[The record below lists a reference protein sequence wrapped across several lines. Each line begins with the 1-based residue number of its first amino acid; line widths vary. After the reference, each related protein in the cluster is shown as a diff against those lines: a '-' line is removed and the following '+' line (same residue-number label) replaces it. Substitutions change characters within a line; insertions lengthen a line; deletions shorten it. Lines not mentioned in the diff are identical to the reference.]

1 MRLRHVLILTAL
13 VIAAL
18 GIGLF
23 VAFQKNLH
31 AHQQRISTGS
41 RVLDSRCGPIE
52 FAEAGSGTPLLM
64 IHGTG
69 GGFDQGMLAG
79 QDFADRGLR
88 VVAPSRFGYLRTPYP
103 TDASAEA
110 QADQFVCLLDELG
123 IARTAV
129 AGVSAGANSAM
140 QFAIRHPERTSAL
153 ILLVPAAYKPAGV
166 AASASKLSP
175 IAEKM
180 LTSLVTSD
188 FVFWVTARFAEE
200 TAVRMVLATPPEVFR
215 TASPEDKARAR
226 VLLNRIMPISARIK
240 GMLNDHRISGNPT
253 RYKLEAIRAPT
264 LVISARDDLFGTYA
278 SAQYTAQHIASARF
292 IGFENGGHV
301 WLGHHREIVEET
313 TAFIRNAAR

>member
-1 MRLRHVLILTAL
+1 VLILTAL

-23 VAFQKNLH
+23 VAFQNDLH

-41 RVLDSRCGPIE
+41 RILDSRCGPIE
-52 FAEAGSGTPLLM
+52 FAEAGTGSPLLM

-88 VVAPSRFGYLRTPYP
+88 VIAPSRFGYLRTPYP

-110 QADQFVCLLDELG
+110 QADQFACLLDELG
-123 IARTAV
+123 IARAAV
-129 AGVSAGANSAM
+129 AGISAGANSAM

-153 ILLVPAAYKPAGV
+153 ILLVPAAYKPPDV
-166 AASASKLSP
+166 SASAAKMSP
-175 IAEKM
+175 TAEKM
-180 LTSLVTSD
+180 LMSIVTSD
-188 FVFWVTARFAEE
+188 FVFWATTRVAEE

-226 VLLNRIMPISARIK
+226 VLLNQILPISARIE
-240 GMLNDHRISGNPT
+240 GMLNDARIAGNPT

-278 SAQYTAQHIASARF
+278 SAQYTAQHIAGARF
-292 IGFENGGHV
+292 IGYENGGHV
-301 WLGHHREIVEET
+301 WLGHHGET
-313 TAFIRNAAR
+313 VDEVTAFIRNAMR